1 MLMPCLYHS
10 YTIHRLPAPYLSALQ
25 GDKKTASGV
34 VSLDL
39 ELLKPC
45 KVSAVIQD
53 IIERTAPADRVWL
66 EYAYRKHHPILQYLP
81 TKLAEWI
88 GENMQDEL
96 GFPDKKDP
104 RKWSVSELN
113 DILKTHV
120 VCNKSGCSLQSFGC
134 LEWES
139 DLYRGIMRA
148 RCYPFHMR
156 GHRFHNK
163 NPQVHNRRLSPGYD
177 THMTFSKKIYQSY
190 P

>member
-25 GDKKTASGV
+25 GDTKMASGV

-45 KVSAVIQD
+45 KVSAVIPD

-88 GENMQDEL
+88 GENLQGEL
-96 GFPDKKDP
+96 GIP
-104 RKWSVSELN
+104 
-113 DILKTHV
+113 
-120 VCNKSGCSLQSFGC
+120 
-134 LEWES
+134 
-139 DLYRGIMRA
+139 
-148 RCYPFHMR
+148 
-156 GHRFHNK
+156 
-163 NPQVHNRRLSPGYD
+163 
-177 THMTFSKKIYQSY
+177 
-190 P
+190 